1 MNSKNIRKQF
11 IDFFLDKDHRFVRS
25 SSVAP
30 NDDPTLLFTNAG
42 MNQFKD
48 IFLGLKK
55 PDYARAVNSQKCIRV
70 SGKHNDLEEVGVDNF
85 HHTFFEM
92 LGNWSFGDYY
102 KEESIKWAWELFTKH
117 WKLDRERLW
126 ITIYKDDDESYDI
139 WSKIDG
145 LDTDRILRFGNK
157 DNFWEMG
164 ETGPCGPCSEIHYYT
179 GKDSSRQNPEGVNI
193 DSEYREL
200 WNLVFIQ
207 YNRESDKS
215 LNPLP
220 LKHVDTGMGLER
232 IASVLN
238 NVQDHYLLDIFKGLT
253 EKTVELSGKD
263 YNFREGVPHRVI
275 ADHIRMLSFSIADGA
290 VPSNDGRGYVLRR
303 VLRRAVR
310 YGDLLGIKEPFLG
323 FLVDDLISLM
333 GSAYPEVRDKKEHIK
348 ATLER
353 EEVLFR
359 NTLER
364 GLVKFEEFAHAQ
376 KEQNELKGKDAFKL
390 YDTYGFP
397 LDLTKLMCDERGL
410 SVDEKGFSSSMEKQK
425 KSSRDNKKFKNK
437 NMKFE
442 WITKSH
448 DLKSVFLG
456 YTDSEVNTS
465 IKAYHLEEDVCYLI
479 LKETPFYYESGGQV
493 SDIGEICSDN
503 FKISVVDVQKINDCI
518 CHIGKLKEGQVGLDS
533 VTARIDIERR
543 KKIMSNHTATHML
556 HESLKQILGK
566 HVQQSGSLVDP
577 DKLRFDYTHSDKM
590 TQSQLNEIEFLV
602 NSNIQNNLKIETDI
616 TDYDK
621 AIKGGAVG
629 LFGEKYEDDVRV
641 VEIPSF
647 SKELCGGT
655 HVARTG
661 DIGLFKII
669 SETSLSSGVR
679 RIEALTGL
687 SCLEYLQSYYR
698 KMKLIELDFKCDKDS
713 VLDVIDNLKKQNID
727 IIKKNEILQA
737 GNQAGILDDLI
748 LKAEKNN
755 KFKLICSILNSDVDE
770 NILSDQFRG
779 KVKSKGVML
788 LGIIK
793 NEKPMIVCSVTDDL
807 TDKYNASDIVKIAA
821 KYIDGG
827 GGGKSHFAK
836 AGGKN
841 KDFLEKAI
849 LETKNRIFG

>member
-1 MNSKNIRKQF
+1 
-11 IDFFLDKDHRFVRS
+11 
-25 SSVAP
+25 
-30 NDDPTLLFTNAG
+30 
-42 MNQFKD
+42 
-48 IFLGLKK
+48 
-55 PDYARAVNSQKCIRV
+55 
-70 SGKHNDLEEVGVDNF
+70 
-85 HHTFFEM
+85 
-92 LGNWSFGDYY
+92 
-102 KEESIKWAWELFTKH
+102 
-117 WKLDRERLW
+117 
-126 ITIYKDDDESYDI
+126 
-139 WSKIDG
+139 
-145 LDTDRILRFGNK
+145 
-157 DNFWEMG
+157 
-164 ETGPCGPCSEIHYYT
+164 
-179 GKDSSRQNPEGVNI
+179 
-193 DSEYREL
+193 
-200 WNLVFIQ
+200 
-207 YNRESDKS
+207 
-215 LNPLP
+215 
-220 LKHVDTGMGLER
+220 
-232 IASVLN
+232 
-238 NVQDHYLLDIFKGLT
+238 
-253 EKTVELSGKD
+253 
-263 YNFREGVPHRVI
+263 
-275 ADHIRMLSFSIADGA
+275 
-290 VPSNDGRGYVLRR
+290 
-303 VLRRAVR
+303 
-310 YGDLLGIKEPFLG
+310 
-323 FLVDDLISLM
+323 
-333 GSAYPEVRDKKEHIK
+333 
-348 ATLER
+348 
-353 EEVLFR
+353 
-359 NTLER
+359 
-364 GLVKFEEFAHAQ
+364 
-376 KEQNELKGKDAFKL
+376 
-390 YDTYGFP
+390 
-397 LDLTKLMCDERGL
+397 
-410 SVDEKGFSSSMEKQK
+410 
-425 KSSRDNKKFKNK
+425 
-437 NMKFE
+437 
-442 WITKSH
+442 
-448 DLKSVFLG
+448 
-456 YTDSEVNTS
+456 
-465 IKAYHLEEDVCYLI
+465 
-479 LKETPFYYESGGQV
+479 
-493 SDIGEICSDN
+493 
-503 FKISVVDVQKINDCI
+503 
-518 CHIGKLKEGQVGLDS
+518 
-533 VTARIDIERR
+533 
-543 KKIMSNHTATHML
+543 MSNHTATHML

-655 HVARTG
+655 HVTRTG

>member
-55 PDYARAVNSQKCIRV
+55 PDYTRAVNSQKCIRV

-139 WSKIDG
+139 WSKING

-179 GKDSSRQNPEGVNI
+179 GKDSSRQNPEGVNV

-348 ATLER
+348 TTLER

-364 GLVKFEEFAHAQ
+364 GLVKFEEFANAQ
-376 KEQNELKGKDAFKL
+376 KGQNELKGKDAFKL

-410 SVDEKGFSSSMEKQK
+410 SVDEKGFNSSMEKQK
-425 KSSRDNKKFKNK
+425 KSSRDSKKFKNK
-437 NMKFE
+437 NMEFE
-442 WITKSH
+442 WITKSR

-493 SDIGEICSDN
+493 SDIGEISSDN

-518 CHIGKLKEGQVGLDS
+518 CHIGKLREGEVDLDS

-655 HVARTG
+655 HVRRTG